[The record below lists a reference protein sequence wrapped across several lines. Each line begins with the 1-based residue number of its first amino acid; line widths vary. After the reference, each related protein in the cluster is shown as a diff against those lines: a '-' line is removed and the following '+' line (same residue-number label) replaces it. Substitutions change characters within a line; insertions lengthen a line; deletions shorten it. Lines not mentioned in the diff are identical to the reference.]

1 MGPCRVS
8 MGQPL
13 ATLVGMRQ
21 ILTRQ
26 MFEEYHGGRFF
37 MHSVGGAVACSD
49 NALPVNHEISTLF
62 V

>member
-1 MGPCRVS
+1 MGPRHVLL
-8 MGQPL
+8 GRPL

-26 MFEEYHGGRFF
+26 MFEEYHGGRLF
-37 MHSVGGAVACSD
+37 MHSVGGAVAWSD